1 MVCGKKSEQPGF
13 NISFTLH
20 SQPGGNRRPGMKPD
34 NFRLF
39 HNFPTPYYEYYN
51 KFNTKQPI

>member
-1 MVCGKKSEQPGF
+1 
-13 NISFTLH
+13 
-20 SQPGGNRRPGMKPD
+20 MKPD